1 MLKKTLAMR
10 SQPLAWRAVWI
21 ALAWTWASGA
31 AMAQWLT
38 QTNNLKAGWNAVYL
52 HVDASHAPI
61 SDVMAAAPDIEEVWL
76 WNRPV
81 LGQQFVE
88 SPQVPSA
95 SGSRW
100 TRWTSSLGPTSPLK
114 FLVPNAAYYVKV
126 KATTPTYAW
135 RLKGRPV
142 PPIYDWTTSGLNFV
156 GFPLAQQLSYEQ
168 FFLPA
173 PNLMQGTEVFASPGG
188 AFGTGNPIRVF
199 DFSRGVI
206 QRGEAVWMRVDGG
219 FNRYFGS
226 FEVSGMDQ
234 RGLDFGTEGMQL
246 SFRIRNASAETN
258 VVRMEWIRSELP
270 PAGQPSIPAMPP
282 LIVRGNIQQGTALQ
296 YEGIAMLETDPFIGA
311 TSGGSSSI
319 EWTLPP
325 AGQPGSDIQ
334 VVLGVARSHI
344 TSGPG
349 TVLAG
354 IIRLTDGDFRTRVDL
369 PLSATAQSNAGLWV
383 GDARVS
389 QVTQYLKQFA
399 LSADGSRAIGRRWT
413 TTSVDT
419 FFGGDQDEGLDLSG
433 TFVYAVNLGTTSSTT
448 QTARDAVFRQA
459 SSTTG
464 LALSSGGTLV
474 NLATFSPSMVYGT
487 STADDSLENIMRSAA
502 YVTNGTL
509 SATLNVEQGVRYK
522 LQLLFAEREGTAA
535 TWSGFNLLV
544 GDNVIVPNFIPTR
557 HITRGGSFA
566 DQNTKVGV
574 VVSHEFTAPTN
585 QIKVTLDS
593 AGATSKDIKL
603 QMAFLNGLTLER
615 LDASSLPP
623 ELVAEEGSVLVA
635 GTTENNVGVPK
646 SFPLRLIVHDNG
658 TNAFLM
664 QRVFI
669 GDDLATNTIVATR
682 QSMLAPKRLAGARR
696 ITAAHLP
703 WSQSNDPWPFATGG
717 TNGTSM
723 LVTVSTSYDSVGANP
738 FVHQYH
744 PDHDNLNAAF
754 SSRLPKG
761 QESYG
766 ITRTIRLT
774 PATLGFDFESKTAGH
789 KRRVGIYEETVT
801 LEGSGANVR
810 TFRSAGSY
818 SLTRISQVPALTK

>member
-1 MLKKTLAMR
+1 MR
-10 SQPLAWRAVWI
+10 SHSLTWRAVWI
-21 ALAWTWASGA
+21 AVAWAWASGA

-61 SDVMAAAPDIEEVWL
+61 SQIMAAAPDIEEVWL
-76 WNRPV
+76 WNPLV

-88 SPQVPSA
+88 SPQVPSS

-100 TRWTSSLGPTSPLK
+100 TRWTKNLGDSSPLK
-114 FLVPNAAYYVKV
+114 LLAPNAAYYVKV
-126 KATTPTYAW
+126 KDTTATYAW
-135 RLKGRPV
+135 LLKGRPV
-142 PPIYDWTTSGLNFV
+142 PPAYGWTTTGLNFV

-173 PNLMQGTEVFASPGG
+173 PELLQGTEVYASPGG
-188 AFGTGNPIRVF
+188 AFGAGNPIRIY
-199 DFSRGVI
+199 DFTRNVL

-219 FNRYFGS
+219 FNRFFGS
-226 FEVSGMDQ
+226 FEISGVNQ
-234 RGLDFGTEGMQL
+234 RGLDFGTESTQL
-246 SFRIRNASAETN
+246 SFRIRNTSDQTN

-270 PAGQPSIPAMPP
+270 PAGQPSIPSMPP
-282 LIVRGNIQQGTALQ
+282 LMVRGNIQQGTTLQ
-296 YEGIAMLETDPFIGA
+296 YDGIAMVETDPLIA
-311 TSGGSSSI
+311 STSGGSSSM

-325 AGQPGSDIQ
+325 AGQPGADYQ
-334 VVLGVARSHI
+334 VVLGVARSQI
-344 TSGPG
+344 TAKPG
-349 TVLAG
+349 TILAG
-354 IIRLTDGDFRTRVDL
+354 ILRLTDGDSRIRVDL
-369 PLSATAQSNAGLWV
+369 PVSVTTQSGVGLWV
-383 GDARVS
+383 GDAQVT

-399 LSADGSRAIGRRWT
+399 VSGDGSRAIGRRWT

-433 TFVYAVNLGTTSSTT
+433 TFAYAVNLGTTSSTS
-448 QTARDAVFRQA
+448 QTTRDAVFQRA

-464 LALSSGGTLV
+464 LALSSGGTII
-474 NLATFSPSMVYGT
+474 NLATFSPTMVFGT
-487 STADDSLENIMRSAA
+487 SSADDSLENVLRSAA

-509 SATLNVEQGVRYK
+509 TATLNVEQGVRYK
-522 LQLLFAEREGTAA
+522 LQLLFAERDVTEAP
-535 TWSGFNLLV
+535 WSGFNVLV
-544 GDNVIVPNFIPTR
+544 GDNVIVPNLIPSKY
-557 HITRGGSFA
+557 ITWGGTFA
-566 DQNTKVGV
+566 SQKTNVGV
-574 VVSHEFTAPTN
+574 VVSHEFTASTN
-585 QIKVTLDS
+585 KLVVTLDS
-593 AGATSKDIKL
+593 AGATATDIKL
-603 QMAFLNGLTLER
+603 KMAFLNGLTLER
-615 LDASSLPP
+615 IDASNLPP
-623 ELVAEEGSVLVA
+623 ELKATEGSYLLE
-635 GTTENNVGVPK
+635 GTTEKNVGVPK
-646 SFPLRLIVHDNG
+646 AFPLRLIVHDDG
-658 TNAFLM
+658 TNAFLL
-664 QRVFI
+664 QHVFI

-682 QSMLAPKRLAGARR
+682 QSMLAPARLAGARR

-703 WSQSNDPWPFATGG
+703 WSQANAPWPFATGG

-723 LVTVSTSYDSVGANP
+723 LVTVSTPYDSAGANP

-754 SSRLPKG
+754 SSTLPKG

-774 PATLGFDFESKTAGH
+774 PATVGSDFESQTVGH

-818 SLTRISQVPALTK
+818 SLTRISTVPTLTK